1 MKTYE
6 QMTNDVM
13 EKVKRKRARRRGIAT
28 RIVSLSL
35 AVVVSAGAILTAKLT
50 RKDDPVKSGIPSSV
64 SSELSVRKSYDEIY
78 DLVRKS
84 TLGGTDVRTIFEK
97 SAEYLSD
104 GIVYGSKGTVVVPN
118 DINYTAQPIDIAP
131 SGLEVTGDRPTS
143 DASDDYTKTNVQV
156 EGIDE
161 ADCVK
166 TDGKYIYAVGGGSV
180 SIIRADNGQMETVS
194 TVSFIDEN
202 GAAVG
207 TDGAAAGTDDAFYA
221 FASPDIYITENRLI
235 VVASL
240 REKLEQSELPREN
253 IYGDFIPLYGGRIH
267 EHYYAAVYDISDRTA
282 PSLVGTASISG
293 GGISSR
299 MIGGRLYLVASD
311 HYYGDFDREDPA
323 TFVPSFCN
331 KGSKELVPV
340 DRIYCGGEE
349 NGCRYLNVLELDTS
363 DASVTSTL
371 SLLGYSGGIMYQNAD
386 NIYVAKQDYDWKYD
400 EKTEGDV
407 TTEIEKSSSTSVIA
421 KISVGGGLALAGSA
435 RVDGYIHNSFS
446 MDEYDGHLRVVTS
459 VNDYEMIYKWRE
471 NKSVVDTDEF
481 DTDEF
486 DTDEPDADEYDTD
499 EFDADESDADESDAD
514 EFDTDEFDADEFDT
528 DEFDTDEYDTDEY
541 DTDEFDADEFDTD
554 EPDTDLSD
562 ETWEDVV
569 IYPDGA
575 GNDREMI
582 DSSYVSRESNAL
594 FILDAGMNIVG
605 RLENLAPDERIY
617 SCRFE
622 GSDGYFVT
630 YRETDPLFHVDLSDP
645 TAPRVIDELKLPGH
659 SDYLQR
665 FGEYL
670 LGFGQNDEGE
680 LKISMFSEDE
690 NGAMTEVAVI
700 DVTGAQYSEALYDH
714 HAILADAGRGVICFA
729 AESWTG
735 QFHGTRYYVVSWDGE
750 KFSFTLRL
758 TLGSE
763 WDQGVRGFFIGDV
776 LYIYSPDEDCVKSYD
791 LSTAQLIDTEKLEHF
806 DFNMDTF
813 YVYNMK

>member
-13 EKVKRKRARRRGIAT
+13 EKVKRKKARRRGIAT

-64 SSELSVRKSYDEIY
+64 SSELSVRKSYGEIY

-97 SAEYLSD
+97 SAAYLSD
-104 GIVYGSKGTVVVPN
+104 GIVYGSKGTVAVPN
-118 DINYTAQPIDIAP
+118 DINYTAQPTDIAP

-143 DASDDYTKTNVQV
+143 DASDGYTKTNVQV

-221 FASPDIYITENRLI
+221 IASPDIYITENRLI

-240 REKLEQSELPREN
+240 REKLEQSELLREI

-282 PSLVGTASISG
+282 PSLVGTTSISG

-407 TTEIEKSSSTSVIA
+407 TTEIEKSSLTSVIA

-471 NKSVVDTDEF
+471 NKSVADT
-481 DTDEF
+481 
-486 DTDEPDADEYDTD
+486 
-499 EFDADESDADESDAD
+499 
-514 EFDTDEFDADEFDT
+514 DEFDT
-528 DEFDTDEYDTDEY
+528 DEFDTDEYDTDEFDTDEY
-541 DTDEFDADEFDTD
+541 DTDEFDTDEF
-554 EPDTDLSD
+554 D
-562 ETWEDVV
+562 ETWEEVV

-813 YVYNMK
+813 YFYNIK